1 MPRLRVLH
9 TVEFYHPHPG
19 GAERVVQRLSEGL
32 VRLGHEVSVA
42 TSWDPGR
49 SGDTLNG
56 VRVVPF
62 RVTGNLARGMRGE
75 VERYRRWVLDGRFDV
90 IMTYAAQCWPTDAL
104 LPLLPEMGAAK
115 VFATCGF
122 SGLHGVRRL
131 LYFGYFRALRAWIRG
146 YDALVYH
153 ARTGADVAFGK
164 KFGPAR
170 QVVIPNGADGAE
182 FASGAG
188 EFRARHGIA
197 ARHLLLHV
205 GNHYKVKGHGDLLE
219 LMGDLRDLDAA
230 LVIIGSAP
238 SAGRS
243 CWTSCAAAAGRD
255 PRVRLLAGLPRE
267 EVVAAFREADL
278 VLLPSRFEAA
288 SLVLVEAMAAGV
300 PFVAYDVGN
309 ARELPGGVVVRDRT
323 ELRRAVRHMLVDEAE
338 RRALGEAGRS
348 YQRRHLE
355 WDGIVAEYER
365 LYVSL
370 VAARAGG

>member
-1 MPRLRVLH
+1 MLH
-9 TVEFYHPHPG
+9 TVEFYHPHSG
-19 GAERVVQRLSEGL
+19 GAERVVQRVSEGL

-42 TSWDPGR
+42 TSWDPAR
-49 SGDTLNG
+49 SGRTLNG
-56 VRVVPF
+56 VEVVPF

-75 VERYRRWVLDGRFDV
+75 VSRYRQWVRDGRFDV
-90 IMTYAAQCWPTDAL
+90 IMTYAAQCWSTDAL
-104 LPLLPEMGAAK
+104 LPLLPELSAAK

-122 SGLHGVRRL
+122 SGLHGVRRW
-131 LYFGYFRALRAWIRG
+131 LYRGYFRALRTWIRG
-146 YDALVYH
+146 YDAVVYH
-153 ARTGADVAFGK
+153 ARTGADVAFGE

-182 FASGAG
+182 FTCGAG
-188 EFRARHGIA
+188 QFRARHGIA

-205 GNHYKVKGHGDLLE
+205 GNHYKVKGHEDLLG
-219 LMGDLRDLDAA
+219 LMRDLQDLDAT

-243 CWTSCAAAAGRD
+243 CWAACAAAAQRS
-255 PRVRLLAGLPRE
+255 PRIRLLAGLPRE
-267 EVVAAFREADL
+267 GVVAAFREADV

-309 ARELPGGVVVRDRT
+309 ARELPGGVVVPDRAA
-323 ELRRAVRHMLVDEAE
+323 LRLAVRHLLTDEAE
-338 RRALGEAGRS
+338 RRALGEAGQA
-348 YQRRHLE
+348 YQRQHLE
-355 WDGIVAEYER
+355 WNRIVAEYER

>member
-1 MPRLRVLH
+1 LPRLRVLH

-19 GAERVVQRLSEGL
+19 GAERVVQRVSEGL

-42 TSWDPGR
+42 TSWDPAR
-49 SGDTLNG
+49 SGPMLNG
-56 VRVVPF
+56 VEVVPF

-75 VERYRRWVLDGRFDV
+75 VSRYRQWVRDGRFDV
-90 IMTYAAQCWPTDAL
+90 IMTYAAQCWSTDAL
-104 LPLLPEMGAAK
+104 LPLLPELSAAK

-122 SGLHGVRRL
+122 SGLHGVRRF
-131 LYFGYFRALRAWIRG
+131 LYGGYFRALRAWVRG
-146 YDALVYH
+146 YDAVVYH

-164 KFGPAR
+164 RFGPAR

-182 FASGAG
+182 FAGG
-188 EFRARHGIA
+188 EREFRARHGIA

-205 GNHYKVKGHGDLLE
+205 GNHYKVKGHGDLLG
-219 LMGDLRDLDAA
+219 LMRDLRDMDVA

-243 CWTSCAAAAGRD
+243 CWTACAAAAQRD

-309 ARELPGGVVVRDRT
+309 ARELPGGVVVRDRAAM
-323 ELRRAVRHMLVDEAE
+323 RRAVRHLLADEVE
-338 RRALGEAGRS
+338 RRALGEVGRA
-348 YQRRHLE
+348 YQRHHLE
-355 WDGIVAEYER
+355 WDSIVAEYDR

-370 VAARAGG
+370 MAARPGG